1 MADHLVTTRARTAT
15 CHRCQDPILIGL
27 AEGLTARVDA
37 TPLPDHDA
45 EIAALLAG
53 LRTYTKFANNELAY
67 RDAGRIREHQKR
79 NPRLAPRP
87 IHAEH
92 KCTRPEQ
99 QTLF

>member
-1 MADHLVTTRARTAT
+1 MTDHLATTRAKPDT
-15 CHRCQDPILIGL
+15 CHRCHDPILIGL
-27 AEGLTARVDA
+27 AEGLTVRVDA
-37 TPLPDHDA
+37 TPLPDRDA

-67 RDAGRIREHQKR
+67 RDANRISEKRE
-79 NPRLAPRP
+79 PWLAPRQ